1 MKNRVYFIFN
11 SNFPYDGTKNRPP
24 QPRFLNSCSHLLSN
38 DKQCVSEK
46 SFMWKKNWTEL
57 TGDKS
62 SEKSSIIYFQFKF
75 SI

>member
-11 SNFPYDGTKNRPP
+11 SNFLYDGTKNRPP
-24 QPRFLNSCSHLLSN
+24 QPRFLNSCSNLLSN
-38 DKQCVSEK
+38 DRQYVSEK
-46 SFMWKKNWTEL
+46 SFMWKKNWKEL